1 MSADDETRLFIQ
13 LQTLAAEQMEAAA
26 QLLKQHGLTSPQY
39 NVLRILRG
47 AGAPLKCTE
56 IGNRMWTRD
65 SDVTRLL
72 DRLES
77 RGLAARCRSTE
88 DRRALEIGITEAGLS
103 LLKELDE
110 PVKLIHQQQFAALSP
125 DERQALA
132 TLLNKLAES

>member
-1 MSADDETRLFIQ
+1 MSPSDETRLYIQ
-13 LQTLAAEQMEAAA
+13 LQTIAAEQMEATA

-88 DRRALEIGITEAGLS
+88 DRRALEIGITEAGLR

-110 PVKLIHQQQFAALSP
+110 PVKLLHQQQFEALSF
-125 DERQALA
+125 DQRQALA
-132 TLLNKLAES
+132 HLLNRLAES

>member
-1 MSADDETRLFIQ
+1 MSPSDPARLYILIQ
-13 LQTLAAEQMEAAA
+13 TIAAEQMESTA

-56 IGNRMWTRD
+56 IGKRMWTRD

-103 LLKELDE
+103 LLKKLDG
-110 PVKLIHQQQFAALSP
+110 PVKLLHQRQFAALAAQ
-125 DERQALA
+125 DRA
-132 TLLNKLAES
+132 TLGGLLDKLSES